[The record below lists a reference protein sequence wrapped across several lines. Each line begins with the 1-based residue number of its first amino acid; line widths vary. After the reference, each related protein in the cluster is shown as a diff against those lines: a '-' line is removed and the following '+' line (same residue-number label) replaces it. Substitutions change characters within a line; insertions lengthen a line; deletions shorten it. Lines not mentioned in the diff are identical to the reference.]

1 VSPVW
6 ADGALVPADQPLVPA
21 TDRGLLVGEGVF
33 DTLRAVDGVPFAL
46 GRHLARLRASAEV
59 LGIDVPWSDEELRAA
74 VLAVVADRPGRAR
87 VRITV
92 TGGDG
97 SGGGGGGGGG
107 GSSSSG
113 HGGRPRTLVTAVAL
127 DRPAPSATLRT
138 SPWPVNERAP
148 SVGAKTTSRVDL
160 VLALADAKG
169 HGADEAILVNTAG
182 HLVECTGANLF
193 VVDRGRLVTPALRS
207 GCLPGTTRQLV
218 LEVTDAAATDVRAE
232 VLLEVEEAFL
242 TSATRGVQPV
252 AAIDGRPLATPGP
265 LTQAARQAYDALVA
279 RTSDP

>member
-1 VSPVW
+1 VSAVW
-6 ADGALVPADQPLVPA
+6 ADGALVPAGQPLVPA

-97 SGGGGGGGGG
+97 
-107 GSSSSG
+107 SSSG

-265 LTQAARQAYDALVA
+265 LTQSARQAYDALVA